1 MHAPIKEQFMHAI
14 EHAILTT
21 VLTVANNAEDT
32 IMTRMRM
39 TTRDKPSLVRIFLF
53 LNESSSVRQ

>member
-1 MHAPIKEQFMHAI
+1 MHAI

-39 TTRDKPSLVRIFLF
+39 TTRDKPSLVIISKWELKC
-53 LNESSSVRQ
+53 